1 MWCGV
6 SKLMRAYN
14 EKTTSIYFLPAAV
27 FRAAQRAF
35 INCESFFLP
44 AGVSPL
50 FLFAAVAVPILPF
63 LVVQRALAAAASFA
77 RVVAD
82 TLRRPLAVE
91 AFEAVV
97 ENSKSRRFCRA
108 SI

>member
-1 MWCGV
+1 M
-6 SKLMRAYN
+6 SAA
-14 EKTTSIYFLPAAV
+14 FL
-27 FRAAQRAF
+27 RAAQRAF
-35 INCESFFLP
+35 ISCESFFLP

-50 FLFAAVAVPILPF
+50 FLFPVGAVPILPF
-63 LVVQRALAAAASFA
+63 LVAQRALAAAASFA

-82 TLRRPLAVE
+82 TFRRPFGEE